1 MTIYI
6 DMEHVENPIPFQ
18 THNKVIHTI
27 LSCRNINQLKV
38 AKKLVDLYLEQ
49 QPQSKQ
55 YIQPIYNQ
63 KEKSLVVE

>member
-1 MTIYI
+1 MIYI
-6 DMEHVENPIPFQ
+6 DMEPVQNPIPFN
-18 THNKVIHTI
+18 TDNKVIHTI
-27 LSCRNINQLKV
+27 LSCTNIHQLNV
-38 AKKLVDLYLEQ
+38 AKKYLDLYLEQ

>member
-1 MTIYI
+1 MIYI
-6 DMEHVENPIPFQ
+6 DMEPVQNPIPFS
-18 THNKVIHTI
+18 TDNKVIHTI
-27 LSCRNINQLKV
+27 LSCTNIHQLKV
-38 AKKLVDLYLEQ
+38 AKKYLDLYLEQ